1 MRREGR
7 NATCDYE
14 NNQMDIFDA
23 ESLWLKAWIAPHLWL
38 KYINKSLLL
47 HLQSEAFQ
55 QTPMFHQ
62 SFKRPVVAGN

>member
-7 NATCDYE
+7 NATHDYE
-14 NNQMDIFDA
+14 NNQMGTFDA

-47 HLQSEAFQ
+47 HLQSEAF
-55 QTPMFHQ
+55 
-62 SFKRPVVAGN
+62 